1 MADSLPSSV
10 VRAKGFVEAD
20 GHIYIFSYVMGDWTI
35 EDPGIPAERIKH
47 KNTVVF
53 IGSIDSMEKIGNAAE
68 TGNWVKGEV
77 FQPKS

>member
-1 MADSLPSSV
+1 
-10 VRAKGFVEAD
+10 
-20 GHIYIFSYVMGDWTI
+20 MGDWTI